1 MSLLLAVFLSL
12 FQSTQSAAPP
22 TPDTNTIIDGVDR
35 SFARMQDFS
44 ADFVQIAQDSLN
56 QRQQEEGHLYLAKP
70 RKMRMEYK
78 NPEEKLFVS
87 TGKNVYWYVPM
98 DRQVQVDKV
107 KDALD
112 DRIPLMFL
120 VGQSKLRGEFEKFTR
135 LSTKPVMEGAVVISM
150 TPKRKNIDMKQ
161 LIIEVDPQTYQ
172 LRRLA
177 LTHDDGSHSE
187 FRFSNIRLNAKLN
200 PSLFEFTPPAG
211 VRIVEGIGQ

>member
-1 MSLLLAVFLSL
+1 MSLLLALFFGL
-12 FQSTQSAAPP
+12 FQSAQPAAPP
-22 TPDTNTIIDGVDR
+22 RQDTSAIIDGVDR
-35 SFARMQDFS
+35 TFARMQDFS

-56 QRQQEEGHLYLAKP
+56 QRQQEEGHLYLMRP

-120 VGQSKLRGEFEKFTR
+120 VGRSNLRGEFEKFEA
-135 LSTKPVMEGAVVISM
+135 LSTKPVMDGAVVISM
-150 TPKRKNIDMKQ
+150 TPKKKTDLKQ
-161 LIIEVDPQTYQ
+161 LIIEVDPRTYH

-187 FRFSNIRLNAKLN
+187 FRFSNIRLNARLN
-200 PSLFEFTPPAG
+200 PSLFEFTPPPG

>member
-1 MSLLLAVFLSL
+1 MSLLLTLFFGL
-12 FQSTQSAAPP
+12 FQSTQSAPPP
-22 TPDTNTIIDGVDR
+22 TPDTSTIIDGVDR
-35 SFARMQDFS
+35 TFARMQDFS

-56 QRQQEEGHLYLAKP
+56 QRQQEEGHLFLMRP

-120 VGQSKLRGEFEKFTR
+120 VGRSNLRGEFKEFTR
-135 LSTKPVMEGAVVISM
+135 VSTKPVMEGAVVISM
-150 TPKRKNIDMKQ
+150 KPKRKTDLKE
-161 LIIEVDPQTYQ
+161 LIIEVDPKTYQ

-200 PSLFEFTPPAG
+200 PSLFEFTPPPG